1 MAKKSFTFEILETI
15 EVLSTNK
22 SGWNRELNIV
32 SWNGNKAKYDL
43 RDWSPDHTKMS
54 KGITLTAEEVAV
66 LKEVFDELDPY
77 QLEEIQNKQ

>member
-1 MAKKSFTFEILETI
+1 M
-15 EVLSTNK
+15 
-22 SGWNRELNIV
+22 

-77 QLEEIQNKQ
+77 MLEDIQNKQ

>member
-1 MAKKSFTFEILETI
+1 MAKDNKFSFDILKTI

-66 LKEVFDELDPY
+66 LKEVFDEIDPY
-77 QLEEIQNKQ
+77 EIEEFHN

>member
-1 MAKKSFTFEILETI
+1 MAEKSFSFEILETI

-77 QLEEIQNKQ
+77 QLEEVQSKQ

>member
-1 MAKKSFTFEILETI
+1 MAKDNKFSFDILKTI

-66 LKEVFDELDPY
+66 LKGS
-77 QLEEIQNKQ
+77 I

>member
-1 MAKKSFTFEILETI
+1 MAKKSFTFEILEQI

>member
-1 MAKKSFTFEILETI
+1 MAKKSFTFEILEQI

-77 QLEEIQNKQ
+77 KLEDVQNKQ